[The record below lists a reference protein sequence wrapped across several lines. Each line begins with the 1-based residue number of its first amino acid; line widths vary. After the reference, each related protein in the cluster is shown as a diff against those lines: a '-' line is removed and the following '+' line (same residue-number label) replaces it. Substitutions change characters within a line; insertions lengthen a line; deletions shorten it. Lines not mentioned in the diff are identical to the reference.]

1 MVLESVLNQCGIG
14 MLFRCCNDLLDFGF
28 EKVVVTIQQKNYVA
42 RICFKR
48 FIDRIDLIPNMTF
61 PKIRSRDVLHEV
73 LIFFYYG

>member
-14 MLFRCCNDLLDFGF
+14 MLFRCSNDLLDFGF

-48 FIDRIDLIPNMTF
+48 FTGRIDLIPNMTF
-61 PKIRSRDVLHEV
+61 PKIRSRDDLLDISV
-73 LIFFYYG
+73 